1 MEKLTRKY
9 GLITAICMVVGTVIG
24 SGVFFKAQNV
34 LNATGGNMPLGIAA
48 WVITGVIM
56 IICSAQFSVMATKYE
71 KVSGVVD
78 YAEAT
83 CGKGYA
89 YYLAWFMVN
98 VYYPGMTSVLAWVS
112 ARYFGVLFGW
122 SMVGPEVLC
131 LAGFFLIANYTLNA
145 LSPKLAGKF
154 QVSATIIKLIPIVL
168 MAIVGTIVGLAN
180 GTLTNNFTHVV
191 HEAVGGIGGGL
202 FAAIVATVF
211 AYEGWIVATSINAEL
226 KNPKKNLP
234 LALVIGSLIVV
245 VAYVL
250 YYIGVAG
257 GASNETLMGEGAT
270 TAFSNIFGGVGGT
283 ILNICIVISC
293 LGTLNGLMVGATRGM
308 YAIAARNEGPR
319 PKMFGQIDKASNMT
333 TNSSVWGL
341 FVCAAWLL
349 YFYGANLAPNGGWFG
364 IFNFDSSELP
374 IVTIYAMY
382 IPMFI
387 MWMIKEKDMTPFKRF
402 VLPILSIIACA
413 FMVFAAVWA
422 HGVTPLQSAQKDDKF
437 AFPVLFYLIIFG
449 VIMLAGFLFSDTFKR
464 ILAKFKKG
472 AKNLEA
478 TTDEADKAVAKN
490 SDEACKADV
499 AVAETT
505 SSQE

>member
-48 WVITGVIM
+48 WVITGLIM
-56 IICSAQFSVMATKYE
+56 IICSAQFAVMATKYE

-83 CGKGYA
+83 CGRTYA

-122 SMVGPEVLC
+122 DMVSAEVLA
-131 LAGFFLIANYTLNA
+131 LSGFFLIASYTMNA

-154 QVSATIIKLIPIVL
+154 QVSATFIKLIPLVL
-168 MAIVGTIVGLAN
+168 MAVVGTIVGTIN
-180 GTLTNNFTHVV
+180 GTLPQNFTEVV
-191 HEAVGGIGGGL
+191 STTVGGSNQSGL

-234 LALVIGSLIVV
+234 LALIIGAFIVV
-245 VAYVL
+245 AIYVL

-257 GASNETLMGEGAT
+257 GASNAVLMAEGAP
-270 TAFSNIFGGVGGT
+270 TAFKNVFGNVGGAF
-283 ILNICIVISC
+283 LNICIVISC
-293 LGTLNGLMVGATRGM
+293 LGTLNGLMVGTTRGM
-308 YAIAARNEGPR
+308 YAIAARDQGPD
-319 PKMFGQIDKASNMT
+319 PEFFSQIDKKSNMV
-333 TNSSVWGL
+333 TNSSIWGIFICAVWL
-341 FVCAAWLL
+341 I
-349 YFYGANLAPNGGWFG
+349 YFYGANLTSGWFG
-364 IFNFDSSELP
+364 LFNFDSSELP
-374 IVTIYAMY
+374 IVTIYAFY

-387 MWMIKEKDMTPFKRF
+387 VWMIKEKEMGFVKRF
-402 VLPILSIIACA
+402 LLPIISIIACL
-413 FMVFAAVWA
+413 FMVFAAVYA
-422 HGVTPLQSAQKDDKF
+422 HGITPYLAAKANGTF
-437 AFPVLFYLIIFG
+437 AFPVLFYLIIFA
-449 VIMLAGFLFSDTFKR
+449 VVLLAGALLNR
-464 ILAKFKKG
+464 KK
-472 AKNLEA
+472 KA
-478 TTDEADKAVAKN
+478 TTE
-490 SDEACKADV
+490 E
-499 AVAETT
+499 
-505 SSQE
+505 